1 MAADRLT
8 ARRHMAIAALVGL
21 ALRVAFS
28 LVYWIDKPLT
38 HDEQEYLALA
48 AGLSEGRGFT
58 YPEAPSGT
66 AAQIGRAPGYPAFLA
81 AIGAGTTS
89 ASAAPT
95 RVKVAQA
102 ILGAIGVWLVAVA
115 AMGAAGPKA
124 GIAAAWMAAAY
135 PPLVW
140 ISSYVF
146 SETLYSVL
154 ALATAVVLQAAVD
167 ATDGSTRSGVRR
179 TLAAGLL
186 CGAAI
191 LVRPAMLF
199 FLPLAAAWLLWRRRP
214 RLAVALV
221 AGALIVVTPWTIRNV
236 RTHGRFVLVAS
247 EGGVTF
253 WTGNHPLARGEGDLA
268 ANPDLKRA
276 ELEFRRARPG
286 LNAEELE
293 PLYYRDALA
302 HIAADPIW
310 WAGLLLRK
318 AFYTVVPTG
327 PSYTLHS
334 FRYRTASAISYLLLL
349 PFAVAGAIAL
359 FTPRRA
365 GRAAG
370 TPGRRPPVALLALAA
385 SSVLVCIVF
394 FPQERF
400 RIPVIDPVMIV
411 CAAALARPSRADAPS
426 PSGLRT

>member
-1 MAADRLT
+1 MAADRPA
-8 ARRHMAIAALVGL
+8 ARRHIAIAALVGL
-21 ALRVAFS
+21 GLRVAFG
-28 LVYWIDKPLT
+28 LGYWVDKPLT

-48 AGLSEGRGFT
+48 AGLARGHGFT
-58 YPEAPSGT
+58 YPEPQSGT

-81 AIGAGTTS
+81 AIGAGTTD

-95 RVKVAQA
+95 RVKIAQA
-102 ILGAIGVWLVAVA
+102 ILGAVGVWLVAIA
-115 AMGAAGPKA
+115 AVGAAGPKA
-124 GIAAAWMAAAY
+124 GVVAAWMAAVY

-146 SETLYSVL
+146 SESLYSVL
-154 ALATAVVLQAAVD
+154 ALATAVVLQGAVD
-167 ATDGSTRSGVRR
+167 DARASTRATVGRA
-179 TLAAGLL
+179 LAAGVL

-191 LVRPAMLF
+191 LVRPAMLL
-199 FLPLAAAWLLWRRRP
+199 FLPLAAMWLLWRRRP
-214 RLAVALV
+214 RLAIALV
-221 AGALIVVTPWTIRNV
+221 AGALVVVTPWTIRNI
-236 RTHGRFVLVAS
+236 RAHGRFVLVAS

-276 ELEFRRARPG
+276 ELEFRRAHPG
-286 LNAEELE
+286 LNAEQLE
-293 PLYYRDALA
+293 PLYYRDAFG

-310 WAGLLLRK
+310 WAGLLVRK
-318 AFYTVVPTG
+318 AYYTVVPTG

-365 GRAAG
+365 DRAAG
-370 TPGRRPPVALLALAA
+370 SPGLRPPVALLALAA

-400 RIPVIDPVMIV
+400 RIPVIDPVLIV
-411 CAAALARPSRADAPS
+411 CAAALARPSRAAAPLS
-426 PSGLRT
+426 SGPRT

>member
-1 MAADRLT
+1 MAADRLA
-8 ARRHMAIAALVGL
+8 ARRHIAIAALVGL
-21 ALRVAFS
+21 GLRVAFG
-28 LVYWIDKPLT
+28 LGYWIDKPLT

-48 AGLSEGRGFT
+48 AGLAQGHGFT
-58 YPEAPSGT
+58 YPEPQSGT

-81 AIGAGTTS
+81 VIGAGTTE

-95 RVKVAQA
+95 RIKIVQA
-102 ILGAIGVWLVAVA
+102 ILGAMGVWLVAIA
-115 AMGAAGPKA
+115 AMGAAGPRA
-124 GIAAAWMAAAY
+124 GVVAAWIAAVY

-140 ISSYVF
+140 ISAYVF
-146 SETLYSVL
+146 SESLYSVL
-154 ALATAVVLQAAVD
+154 ALAAAIVLQSAAD
-167 ATDGSTRSGVRR
+167 QSGASTRAGVRR
-179 TLAAGLL
+179 ALAAGVLS
-186 CGAAI
+186 GVAI

-199 FLPLAAAWLLWRRRP
+199 FLPLAAIWLLWRRFP
-214 RLAVALV
+214 RLAIALI
-221 AGALIVVTPWTIRNV
+221 AGALVVVAPWTIRNI
-236 RTHGRFVLVAS
+236 RAHGRFVLVAS

-276 ELEFRRARPG
+276 ELEFRRAHPG
-286 LNAEELE
+286 LNAEQLE

-310 WAGLLLRK
+310 WAGLLARK
-318 AFYTVVPTG
+318 VFYTVVPTG

-349 PFAVAGAIAL
+349 PLAVAGAIAL
-359 FTPRRA
+359 FNPRRA
-365 GRAAG
+365 DRAEG
-370 TPGRRPPVALLALAA
+370 NPGLRPPVALLTLAA

-411 CAAALARPSRADAPS
+411 CAAALARSPRAAAPS
-426 PSGLRT
+426 PSGSRT